1 MLDICRA
8 GGSSYD
14 FLQDGWCMLKKNRI
28 EHMKWLLYRVLLYI
42 CSVPESH
49 SLSSVS
55 GSIIQSES
63 YFTYSLGTMHENIV
77 AAKTTGRENS
87 PRTL

>member
-1 MLDICRA
+1 MIFCKMA
-8 GGSSYD
+8 G
-14 FLQDGWCMLKKNRI
+14 CMLKKNGI
-28 EHMKWLLYRVLLYI
+28 EHLKWLLYRVLLYI

-63 YFTYSLGTMHENIV
+63 IFTYSLGTMHENIV
-77 AAKTTGRENS
+77 AAKITGRENS